1 LSKELQM
8 RGIFITAALAGA
20 TVLAAPASAQQDTG
34 KRFSVAL
41 EGEQVT
47 FGGDLDGTGTASIR
61 INAGR
66 GEICYTLRVR
76 NIETATLAHIHEG
89 QEGEN
94 GPVVV
99 DFVPPASGSSSGCVI
114 VGRALAMEIIR
125 DPSDYYVVVHN
136 DEFPAGALRGQL
148 GR

>member
-1 LSKELQM
+1 M
-8 RGIFITAALAGA
+8 RGFFITAALAA
-20 TVLAAPASAQQDTG
+20 TTILSAPASAQQDTG

-66 GEICYTLRVR
+66 GQVCYTIRVR

-89 QEGEN
+89 PDGQN

-99 DFVPPASGSSSGCVI
+99 DFNPPASGSSSGCVN
-114 VGRALAMEIIR
+114 VGRELAREIIQT
-125 DPSDYYVVVHN
+125 PSDYYVVVHN
-136 DEFPAGALRGQL
+136 DEFPAGALRGQM